1 MSVRMNNEN
10 VSLLRST
17 DPNSK
22 MSKTFFY
29 FMFLRLTFVKLAQLI
44 FENILK
50 NRNKSMIK
58 KGY

>member
-1 MSVRMNNEN
+1 MSVHMNNEN
-10 VSLLRST
+10 ISLV

-58 KGY
+58 IGY